1 MQSEATIRDELK
13 RIAVRNDGIL
23 TAEAVVNAAR
33 NEDSPLH
40 SSFTWD
46 NTEAACKW
54 RLHQAR
60 NLILRVKVEVADA
73 KEHTVTIR
81 EWTSLTPDRLEEGG
95 GYREVVRV
103 MRNAD
108 QRAQLLA
115 DALAELDRISEKYRT
130 LSELSEVFEAIKTA
144 RRRSGMD

>member
-1 MQSEATIRDELK
+1 MQSNETTIRDELK
-13 RIAVRNDGIL
+13 RIAKRNDGIL
-23 TAEAVVNAAR
+23 TAEAVVEAASK
-33 NEDSPLH
+33 EDNPLH
-40 SSFTWD
+40 SAFTWD
-46 NTEAACKW
+46 NTEAAIKW

-60 NLILRVKVEVADA
+60 NIILRIKVEVSDV

-81 EWTSLTPDRLEEGG
+81 EWASLTPDRLEDGG

-103 MRNAD
+103 MRNED

-130 LSELSEVFEAIKTA
+130 LSELAEVFEAVKAA
-144 RRRSGMD
+144 RRRSA